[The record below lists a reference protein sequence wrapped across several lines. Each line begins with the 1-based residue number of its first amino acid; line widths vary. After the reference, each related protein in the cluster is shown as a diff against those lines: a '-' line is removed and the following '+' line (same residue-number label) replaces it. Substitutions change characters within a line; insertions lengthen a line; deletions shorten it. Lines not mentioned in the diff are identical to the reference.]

1 MIVECKHK
9 KELFQ
14 NVFDF
19 MNYVEFVLAQ
29 SIYYKN
35 KNLGEYYTNA
45 YCKIINDILEK
56 TYNGSFHHYA
66 KLKHSIDFKYDIK
79 ICIKNLQSPNFKLRL
94 LEVFHLI
101 FPIYYCA

>member
-9 KELFQ
+9 KESFQ

-29 SIYYKN
+29 SIYNKN

-45 YCKIINDILEK
+45 YCQIVNNI
-56 TYNGSFHHYA
+56 
-66 KLKHSIDFKYDIK
+66 
-79 ICIKNLQSPNFKLRL
+79 
-94 LEVFHLI
+94 
-101 FPIYYCA
+101 